1 MINETLEH
9 LKVKP
14 IPKKPQQVQ
23 VMIQIP
29 REGVAPKIID
39 KTGENLINR
48 EQFFSELQENLGVVQ
63 KDFKKMKKT
72 ASLVDSI
79 LNDTLKGNSLHKLNK
94 SEFDPHGLK
103 LSSSLKEKS
112 DVEKPKKVENIEN
125 TLSEIKKTKEKI
137 IIKQTT
143 DESMSKAKVELPSKE
158 RLTPKPSIKESE
170 AEPATKTKT
179 KKIKGET
186 IDETLVIPKDLK
198 IGRTLY
204 LNRIPKLQ
212 PNVLIKAPD
221 YYLYNREIFI
231 SFINSLFEPYKQEL
245 LKEEK
250 DLESGKTS
258 ISCNSGETNDF
269 SLLTHQ
275 KIVRDYINIYTPYRG
290 LLLYHGLGSGKTC
303 SSIAIAEGIKNDK
316 KVMVLTPASLRD
328 NYVEELK
335 KCGDYLY
342 KKNQYWEF
350 INTTTHPQY
359 IEYLSTILKLPQ
371 EYIKSNG
378 GAWFINVKKEPKY
391 DSLDFEDQKKIN
403 TQLDKMINYKY
414 QFISYNGLRS
424 SHLNGM
430 TNGGTINPFSNKVI
444 IIDEAHNFISRI
456 VNKLNRKTCLSM
468 KLYNYLMDAE
478 NCKIILLSG
487 TPIINYPNEI
497 AILFNILR
505 GTIRSYNCKLILD
518 KKTMS
523 KEKLEEIFS
532 NAGILSYV
540 DSIEYNSVSY
550 EVTITQNPF
559 GYVKSESNKNK
570 MVYTSDVL
578 SSENFIKKIKS
589 ALEEQSLKIAGN
601 KININGYKALPDKF
615 DDFKSLFI
623 NPNNTINNPNMFKM
637 RIIGLTSYFRS
648 AQEQLMP
655 SYDHKNPKD
664 FRIIEVPMSD
674 FQFGVYE
681 EARVQERKLEEANKK
696 KKSKKTKTG
705 AEGDELYGENVSTY
719 RIFSRAFCN
728 FVFPRPTIKRPMP
741 NNDENIESTLENID
755 QQNET
760 DNIAKNLSEEILDD
774 LSAAEKIDNIDGK
787 YDGDDIKDLEKDTE
801 NSKISDSSYS
811 KRISEALLQL
821 EKQSARYL
829 SKEALQTYS
838 PKFLHILEN
847 IVDDDHKG
855 IHLLYSQFKTLEGIG
870 IFKLVLKQNNFV
882 EFKLKKNEKGEYIL
896 NVAPENIGKPMYAS
910 YTGSETPEEREIIKN
925 VLNSN
930 WKLVPSS
937 IIKTIEEIAPNNFNG
952 EIIKVLMITSSGAEG
967 ISLKNVRYVHITE
980 PYWHPVRIHQV
991 IGRARRICSHSDL
1004 PKELQTVNVFLYL
1017 MVFSKS
1023 QLESDLSIEL
1033 RLKDISKRDKKKIVT
1048 SDEYLY
1054 EISSIKE
1061 EINASLLN
1069 SVKESA
1075 IDCSIH
1081 TRSSSNEKDVKCF
1094 VIGNPS
1100 ENKYLYT
1107 PNIDAQDK
1115 DEGMK
1120 LNKKKEVLKLN
1131 ELTINGTKYAF
1142 DKKTKELYDYDS
1154 YLKQEILLLGKLI
1167 KQPDGTHKFQK
1178 I

>member
-1 MINETLEH
+1 MNTETLEQ
-9 LKVKP
+9 LKIKP
-14 IPKKPQQVQ
+14 IPKKPQLFQV
-23 VMIQIP
+23 ILQIP
-29 REGVAPKIID
+29 SEGVGPNIID
-39 KTGENLINR
+39 KTSEQLINR
-48 EQFFSELQENLGVVQ
+48 EQFFNELQENLGVVQ
-63 KDFKKMKKT
+63 KDYEKMKKAT
-72 ASLVDSI
+72 FAKTSIKDAILQEPKVDI
-79 LNDTLKGNSLHKLNK
+79 QTLKPDTK
-94 SEFDPHGLK
+94 SIKQP
-103 LSSSLKEKS
+103 
-112 DVEKPKKVENIEN
+112 KPLGPEN
-125 TLSEIKKTKEKI
+125 TLTQIVKTQEKI
-137 IIKQTT
+137 TIKDPT
-143 DESMSKAKVELPSKE
+143 DETMKKGNVELPSQE
-158 RLTPKPSIKESE
+158 RLTPKPETGQINPDLNKSKS
-170 AEPATKTKT
+170 
-179 KKIKGET
+179 KKLKGET
-186 IDETLVIPKDLK
+186 IDETLVIPKDLRF
-198 IGRTLY
+198 GRTLY
-204 LNRIPKLQ
+204 LNRIPRLE
-212 PNVLIKAPD
+212 PNVLIKAPN

-231 SFINSLFEPYKQEL
+231 SFINSLFEPYKQQL

-250 DLESGKTS
+250 EMESGKTS
-258 ISCNSGETNDF
+258 ISCSASESNNF
-269 SLLTHQ
+269 SLLIHQ

-316 KVMVLTPASLRD
+316 KILIMTPASLRD
-328 NYVEELK
+328 NYIEELK

-342 KKNQYWEF
+342 KKNQFWEF
-350 INTTTHPQY
+350 INTKTHPHY
-359 IEYLSTILKLPQ
+359 VEYLSTLLKLPQ
-371 EYIKSNG
+371 EYINANG
-378 GAWFINVKKEPKY
+378 GAWFVNVKKEPNY

-403 TQLDKMINYKY
+403 AQLDKMINYKY

-430 TNGGTINPFSNKVI
+430 TNGGTLNPFSNKVI

-456 VNKLNRKTCLSM
+456 VNKLNRKTSLSM

-478 NCKIILLSG
+478 NCKIILLTG

-505 GTIRSYNCKLILD
+505 GSLRSYNFKLLLD
-518 KKTMS
+518 KGTMT
-523 KEKLEEIFS
+523 KEKLEELFYKA
-532 NAGILSYV
+532 NILNFV

-550 EVTITQNPF
+550 EVSITQNPF
-559 GYVKSESNKNK
+559 GYVKSAADKNK
-570 MVYTSDVL
+570 LVYTSDVL
-578 SSENFIKKIKS
+578 TSEEFIEKIMS
-589 ALEEQSLKIAGN
+589 AFESQSLKIAN
-601 KININGYKALPDKF
+601 KKININSYKALPDNF

-623 NPNNTINNPNMFKM
+623 NPNNTINNPSMFKM

-655 SYDHKNPKD
+655 SYDHSNPSD
-664 FRIIEVPMSD
+664 FKIIKVPMSD

-681 EARVQERKLEEANKK
+681 EARVQERKLEEENKK

-705 AEGDELYGENVSTY
+705 AQGDELYSDSASTY

-728 FVFPRPTIKRPMP
+728 FVFPKPNIKRPMP
-741 NNDENIESTLENID
+741 NDEATIESTLENINKESD
-755 QQNET
+755 GET
-760 DNIAKNLSEEILDD
+760 LSKNISEELLDD
-774 LSAAEKIDNIDGK
+774 LTIAEKLENVDGK
-787 YDGDDIKDLEKDTE
+787 YDADDIKELEKDLASPKV
-801 NSKISDSSYS
+801 NDASYS
-811 KRISEALLQL
+811 KRISEALKEL
-821 EKQSARYL
+821 EKYSHKYL
-829 SKEALQTYS
+829 SKEGLQLYS

-847 IVDDDHKG
+847 IIDDDHRG

-882 EFKLKKNEKGEYIL
+882 EFKLKKNDKGEYVL
-896 NVAPENIGKPMYAS
+896 NIGEENMGKPMYAA

-937 IIKTIEEIAPNNFNG
+937 IVKSIETLAPNNFYG
-952 EIIKVLMITSSGAEG
+952 QIIKVLMITSSGAEG

-1017 MVFSKS
+1017 MVFSES
-1023 QLESDLSIEL
+1023 QLSSDLSIEL
-1033 RLKDISKRDKKKIVT
+1033 RLKDISKKDKKKVIT

-1061 EINASLLN
+1061 EINASLLQG
-1069 SVKESA
+1069 VKESA

-1081 TRSSSNEKDVKCF
+1081 TRSTSKEKDVKCF

-1100 ENKYLYT
+1100 ENKYIYT
-1107 PNIDAQDK
+1107 PNIETQDK

-1131 ELTINGTKYAF
+1131 ELVINGNKYAYN
-1142 DKKTKELYDYDS
+1142 KVTKELFDYDS
-1154 YLKQEILLLGKLI
+1154 YLKDELLVLGKLV
-1167 KQPDGTHKFQK
+1167 KQDDGTHRFQK
-1178 I
+1178 V

>member
-1 MINETLEH
+1 MINETLEQ
-9 LKVKP
+9 LKIKP
-14 IPKKPQQVQ
+14 IPKKPQQFQ
-23 VMIQIP
+23 VKIQIP
-29 REGVAPKIID
+29 REGVAPNIID
-39 KTGENLINR
+39 KTSEHLINR
-48 EQFFSELQENLGVVQ
+48 EQFFNEVQENLGVVQ
-63 KDFKKMKKT
+63 KDYEKMKK
-72 ASLVDSI
+72 A
-79 LNDTLKGNSLHKLNK
+79 TLTK
-94 SEFDPHGLK
+94 P
-103 LSSSLKEKS
+103 SSSTKDTILQQPAPGIKTLG
-112 DVEKPKKVENIEN
+112 PEN
-125 TLSEIKKTKEKI
+125 TLTQIMKTQEQITIKEPSEETMKK
-137 IIKQTT
+137 
-143 DESMSKAKVELPSKE
+143 ANVELPSKE
-158 RLTPKPSIKESE
+158 RLTPKPKPGPSNPDLADPIKS
-170 AEPATKTKT
+170 KF
-179 KKIKGET
+179 KKIKDET
-186 IDETLVIPKDLK
+186 IDETLEIPKDLR

-204 LNRIPKLQ
+204 LNRIPKLE
-212 PNVLIKAPD
+212 PNVLIKAPN

-250 DLESGKTS
+250 EMELGKTS
-258 ISCNSGETNDF
+258 ISCSASESNNF
-269 SLLTHQ
+269 SLLIHQ

-316 KVMVLTPASLRD
+316 KILIMTPASLRD

-342 KKNQYWEF
+342 KKNQFWEF
-350 INTTTHPQY
+350 INTKTHPHY
-359 IEYLSTILKLPQ
+359 VEYLSALLKLPQ
-371 EYIKSNG
+371 EYINTNG
-378 GAWFINVKKEPKY
+378 GAWFINVKKEPNY

-403 TQLDKMINYKY
+403 SQLDKMINYKY

-456 VNKLNRKTCLSM
+456 VNKLTRKTSLSM

-478 NCKIILLSG
+478 NCKIILLTG

-505 GTIRSYNCKLILD
+505 GSLRSYNFKLILD
-518 KKTMS
+518 KATMS
-523 KEKLEEIFS
+523 KEKLEDIFYKA
-532 NAGILSYV
+532 NILNFI

-550 EVTITQNPF
+550 EVSISQNPF
-559 GYVKSESNKNK
+559 GYVKSAANKNK
-570 MVYTSDVL
+570 LVYTSTIMT
-578 SSENFIKKIKS
+578 SEEFLEKIMS
-589 ALEEQSLKIAGN
+589 AFESQSLKIAN
-601 KININGYKALPDKF
+601 KKININSYKALPDNF

-623 NPNNTINNPNMFKM
+623 NPNNTINNPSMFKM

-655 SYDHKNPKD
+655 SYDHRDPND
-664 FRIIEVPMSD
+664 FKIIKVPMSD

-681 EARVQERKLEEANKK
+681 EARIQERKLEEANKK

-705 AEGDELYGENVSTY
+705 AQGDELYNDNASTY

-728 FVFPRPTIKRPMP
+728 FVFPKPDIKRPMP
-741 NNDENIESTLENID
+741 NAEATIEATLENIATED
-755 QQNET
+755 DS
-760 DNIAKNLSEEILDD
+760 DNISKNISEELLDD
-774 LSAAEKIDNIDGK
+774 LTIAEKLENVDGK
-787 YDGDDIKDLEKDTE
+787 YDADDIKELEKDITTP
-801 NSKISDSSYS
+801 NVNDGSYS
-811 KRISEALLQL
+811 KRISEALKEL
-821 EKQSARYL
+821 EKYSQKYL
-829 SKEALQTYS
+829 SKAGLQLYS

-847 IVDDDHKG
+847 IIDDDHRG

-882 EFKLKKNEKGEYIL
+882 EFKLKKNDKGEYML
-896 NVAPENIGKPMYAS
+896 NVGEENMGKPMYAA

-937 IIKTIEEIAPNNFNG
+937 IVKSIQTLAPDNFYG
-952 EIIKVLMITSSGAEG
+952 QIIKVLMITSSGAEG

-1017 MVFSKS
+1017 MVFSEA
-1023 QLESDLSIEL
+1023 QLSSDLSIEL
-1033 RLKDISKRDKKKIVT
+1033 RLKDISKKDKKKVIT

-1061 EINASLLN
+1061 EINASLLQG
-1069 SVKESA
+1069 VKESA
-1075 IDCSIH
+1075 IDCSLH
-1081 TRSSSNEKDVKCF
+1081 TRSSSKEKDVKCF

-1100 ENKYLYT
+1100 ENKYIYT
-1107 PNIDAQDK
+1107 PNIEAQDK

-1131 ELTINGTKYAF
+1131 ELVINGNKYAYN
-1142 DKKTKELYDYDS
+1142 KVTKELFDYDS
-1154 YLKQEILLLGKLI
+1154 YLKDELLLLGKLV
-1167 KQPDGTHKFQK
+1167 KLDDGTHRFQK
-1178 I
+1178 L

>member
-1 MINETLEH
+1 MINETLEQ
-9 LKVKP
+9 LKIKP
-14 IPKKPQQVQ
+14 IPKKPQQFQ

-29 REGVAPKIID
+29 SEGVGPNIID
-39 KTGENLINR
+39 KTSEQLINR
-48 EQFFSELQENLGVVQ
+48 EQFFNELQENLGVVQ
-63 KDFKKMKKT
+63 KDYEKMKKT
-72 ASLVDSI
+72 TFAKPSI
-79 LNDTLKGNSLHKLNK
+79 KDTILQEPKSDLQTLKPSTSKPTIK
-94 SEFDPHGLK
+94 SI
-103 LSSSLKEKS
+103 
-112 DVEKPKKVENIEN
+112 KPDKTLGPEN
-125 TLSEIKKTKEKI
+125 TLTQIIKTQEKI
-137 IIKQTT
+137 IIKELS
-143 DESMSKAKVELPSKE
+143 DEAMKKANVELPSKE
-158 RLTPKPSIKESE
+158 RLTPKP
-170 AEPATKTKT
+170 EPSVPDPTKSKS
-179 KKIKGET
+179 KKLKGET
-186 IDETLVIPKDLK
+186 IDETLVIPKD
-198 IGRTLY
+198 IRFGRTLY
-204 LNRIPKLQ
+204 VNRVPKLE
-212 PNVLIKAPD
+212 PNVLIKAPN

-250 DLESGKTS
+250 EMEQGKTS
-258 ISCNSGETNDF
+258 VSCSASDTNNF
-269 SLLTHQ
+269 SLLIHQ

-316 KVMVLTPASLRD
+316 KILIMTPASLRD

-350 INTTTHPQY
+350 INTKTHPQY
-359 IEYLSTILKLPQ
+359 VEYLSTLLKLPQ
-371 EYIKSNG
+371 EYINSNG
-378 GAWFINVKKEPKY
+378 GAWFVNVKKEPNY

-403 TQLDKMINYKY
+403 AQLDKMINYKY

-424 SHLNGM
+424 SHLSGM
-430 TNGGTINPFSNKVI
+430 TNGGTLNPFSNKVI

-456 VNKLNRKTCLSM
+456 VNKLTRKTSLSM

-478 NCKIILLSG
+478 NCKIILLTG

-505 GTIRSYNCKLILD
+505 GTLRSYNCKLLLD
-518 KKTMS
+518 KVTMT
-523 KEKLEEIFS
+523 KEKIEELFYKA
-532 NAGILSYV
+532 NILNFV

-559 GYVKSESNKNK
+559 GYIKSATNKNK
-570 MVYTSDVL
+570 LVYTSDVIT
-578 SSENFIKKIKS
+578 SEEFIEKIMS
-589 ALEEQSLKIAGN
+589 AFEGQSIKVAN
-601 KININGYKALPDKF
+601 KKININSYKALPDNF
-615 DDFKSLFI
+615 DDFKTLFI
-623 NPNNTINNPNMFKM
+623 NPNNTINNPSMFKM

-655 SYDHKNPKD
+655 TYDHANPND
-664 FRIIEVPMSD
+664 FKIIKVPMSD
-674 FQFGVYE
+674 FQFGIYE
-681 EARVQERKLEEANKK
+681 EARIQERKLEETNKK

-705 AEGDELYGENVSTY
+705 AQGDELYSDSASTY

-728 FVFPRPTIKRPMP
+728 FVFPKPEIKRPMP
-741 NNDENIESTLENID
+741 SDEATIESILENISD
-755 QQNET
+755 EG
-760 DNIAKNLSEEILDD
+760 DSENISKNISEELLDD
-774 LSAAEKIDNIDGK
+774 LTVAEKLENVDGK
-787 YDGDDIKDLEKDTE
+787 YDADDIKELEKDLA
-801 NSKISDSSYS
+801 NPKVNDSSYT
-811 KRISEALLQL
+811 KRISDALKEL
-821 EKQSARYL
+821 EKYSHKYL
-829 SKEALQTYS
+829 SKEGLQRCS

-847 IVDDDHKG
+847 IIDDDHKG

-882 EFKLKKNEKGEYIL
+882 EFKLKKNEKGEYML
-896 NVAPENIGKPMYAS
+896 NVGEENMGKPMYAA

-937 IIKTIEEIAPNNFNG
+937 IVKSIQTLAPDNFYG
-952 EIIKVLMITSSGAEG
+952 QIIKVLMITSSGAEG

-1017 MVFSKS
+1017 MVFSES
-1023 QLESDLSIEL
+1023 QLSSDLSIEL
-1033 RLKDISKRDKKKIVT
+1033 RLKDISKKDKKKIIT

-1061 EINASLLN
+1061 EINASLLQG
-1069 SVKESA
+1069 VKESA

-1081 TRSSSNEKDVKCF
+1081 TRSSSKEKDVKCF

-1100 ENKYLYT
+1100 ENKYIYT
-1107 PNIDAQDK
+1107 PNIEAQDK
-1115 DEGMK
+1115 DEGIK
-1120 LNKKKEVLKLN
+1120 LNKKTEVLKLN
-1131 ELTINGTKYAF
+1131 ELVINGNKYAYN
-1142 DKKTKELYDYDS
+1142 KVTKELFDYDS
-1154 YLKQEILLLGKLI
+1154 YLKEELLLLGKLV
-1167 KQPDGTHKFQK
+1167 KLDDGTHRFQK

>member
-1 MINETLEH
+1 MINETLEQ
-9 LKVKP
+9 LKIKP
-14 IPKKPQQVQ
+14 IPKKPQQFQ

-29 REGVAPKIID
+29 SEGVGPNIID
-39 KTGENLINR
+39 KTSEQLINR
-48 EQFFSELQENLGVVQ
+48 EQFFNELQENLGVVQ
-63 KDFKKMKKT
+63 KDYEKMKKT
-72 ASLVDSI
+72 TFAKPSI
-79 LNDTLKGNSLHKLNK
+79 KDTILQEPKSDLQTLKPSTSKPTIK
-94 SEFDPHGLK
+94 SI
-103 LSSSLKEKS
+103 
-112 DVEKPKKVENIEN
+112 KPDKTLGPEN
-125 TLSEIKKTKEKI
+125 TLTQIIKTQEKI
-137 IIKQTT
+137 IIKELS
-143 DESMSKAKVELPSKE
+143 DEAMKKANVELPSKE
-158 RLTPKPSIKESE
+158 RLTPKP
-170 AEPATKTKT
+170 EPSVPDPTKSKS
-179 KKIKGET
+179 KKLKGET
-186 IDETLVIPKDLK
+186 IDETLVIPKD
-198 IGRTLY
+198 IRFGRTLY
-204 LNRIPKLQ
+204 VNRVPKLE
-212 PNVLIKAPD
+212 PNVLIKAPN

-250 DLESGKTS
+250 EMEQGKTS
-258 ISCNSGETNDF
+258 ISCSASDTNNF
-269 SLLTHQ
+269 SLLIHQ

-316 KVMVLTPASLRD
+316 KILIMTPASLRD

-350 INTTTHPQY
+350 INTKTHPQY
-359 IEYLSTILKLPQ
+359 VEYLSTLLKLPQ
-371 EYIKSNG
+371 EYINSNG
-378 GAWFINVKKEPKY
+378 GAWFVNVKKEPNY

-403 TQLDKMINYKY
+403 AQLDKMINYKY

-424 SHLNGM
+424 SHLSGM

-456 VNKLNRKTCLSM
+456 VNKLTRKTSLSM

-478 NCKIILLSG
+478 NCKIILLTG

-505 GTIRSYNCKLILD
+505 GTLRSYNCKLLLD
-518 KKTMS
+518 KVTMT
-523 KEKLEEIFS
+523 KEKIEELFYKA
-532 NAGILSYV
+532 NILNFV

-559 GYVKSESNKNK
+559 GYIKSATNKNK
-570 MVYTSDVL
+570 LVYTSDVIT
-578 SSENFIKKIKS
+578 SEEFIEKIMS
-589 ALEEQSLKIAGN
+589 AFEGQSIKVAN
-601 KININGYKALPDKF
+601 KKININSYKALPDNF
-615 DDFKSLFI
+615 DDFKALFI
-623 NPNNTINNPNMFKM
+623 NPNNTINNPSMFKM

-655 SYDHKNPKD
+655 TYDHANPND
-664 FRIIEVPMSD
+664 FKIIKVPMSD
-674 FQFGVYE
+674 FQFGIYE
-681 EARVQERKLEEANKK
+681 EARIQERKLEETNKK

-705 AEGDELYGENVSTY
+705 AQGDELYSDSASTY

-728 FVFPRPTIKRPMP
+728 FVFPKPEIKRPMP
-741 NNDENIESTLENID
+741 SDEATIESILENISD
-755 QQNET
+755 EG
-760 DNIAKNLSEEILDD
+760 DSENISKNISEELLDD
-774 LSAAEKIDNIDGK
+774 LTVAEKLENVDGK
-787 YDGDDIKDLEKDTE
+787 YDADDIKELEKDLA
-801 NSKISDSSYS
+801 NPKVNDSSYT
-811 KRISEALLQL
+811 KRISDALKEL
-821 EKQSARYL
+821 EKYSHKYL
-829 SKEALQTYS
+829 SKEGLQRCS

-847 IVDDDHKG
+847 IIDDDHKG

-882 EFKLKKNEKGEYIL
+882 EFKLKKNDKGEYML
-896 NVAPENIGKPMYAS
+896 NVGEENMGKPMYAA

-937 IIKTIEEIAPNNFNG
+937 IVKSIQTLAPDNFYG
-952 EIIKVLMITSSGAEG
+952 QIIKVLMITSSGAEG

-1017 MVFSKS
+1017 MVFSEA
-1023 QLESDLSIEL
+1023 QLSSDLSIEL
-1033 RLKDISKRDKKKIVT
+1033 RLKDISKKDKKKVIT

-1061 EINASLLN
+1061 EINASLLQG
-1069 SVKESA
+1069 VKESA

-1081 TRSSSNEKDVKCF
+1081 TRSSSKEKDVKCF

-1100 ENKYLYT
+1100 ENKYIYT
-1107 PNIDAQDK
+1107 PNIEAQDK
-1115 DEGMK
+1115 DEGIK
-1120 LNKKKEVLKLN
+1120 LNKKTEVLKLN
-1131 ELTINGTKYAF
+1131 ELVINGNKYAYN
-1142 DKKTKELYDYDS
+1142 KVTKELFDYDS
-1154 YLKQEILLLGKLI
+1154 YLKEELLLLGKLV
-1167 KQPDGTHKFQK
+1167 KLDDGTHRFQK

>member
-1 MINETLEH
+1 MINETLDQ
-9 LKVKP
+9 LKIKP
-14 IPKKPQQVQ
+14 IPKKPKQFQVLL
-23 VMIQIP
+23 QIP
-29 REGVAPKIID
+29 TEGVAPNVID
-39 KTGENLINR
+39 KTSEQLINR
-48 EQFFSELQENLGVVQ
+48 QQFFDEVQENLGVVQ
-63 KDFKKMKKT
+63 KDYEKMKKAT
-72 ASLVDSI
+72 FVKPSSTDTI
-79 LNDTLKGNSLHKLNK
+79 LQEPK
-94 SEFDPHGLK
+94 S
-103 LSSSLKEKS
+103 
-112 DVEKPKKVENIEN
+112 VKPEN
-125 TLSEIKKTKEKI
+125 TLTQIVKTQEQIVIKEPSAETMK
-137 IIKQTT
+137 
-143 DESMSKAKVELPSKE
+143 KANVELPSKE
-158 RLTPKPSIKESE
+158 RLTPKPKPGPTNPDL
-170 AEPATKTKT
+170 ADPTKSKS

-186 IDETLVIPKDLK
+186 IDETLEIPKDLR

-204 LNRIPKLQ
+204 LNRIPKLE
-212 PNVLIKAPD
+212 PNVLIKAPN

-250 DLESGKTS
+250 EMELGKTS
-258 ISCNSGETNDF
+258 ISCSASESNNF
-269 SLLTHQ
+269 SLLIHQ

-316 KVMVLTPASLRD
+316 KILIMTPASLRD

-350 INTTTHPQY
+350 INTKTHPQY
-359 IEYLSTILKLPQ
+359 VEYLSALLKLPQ
-371 EYIKSNG
+371 EYINSNG
-378 GAWFINVKKEPKY
+378 GAWFINVKKEPNY

-403 TQLDKMINYKY
+403 AQLDKMINYKY

-456 VNKLNRKTCLSM
+456 VNKLTRKTSLSM

-478 NCKIILLSG
+478 NCKIILLTG

-505 GTIRSYNCKLILD
+505 GSLRSYNFKLIVD
-518 KKTMS
+518 KATMT
-523 KEKLEEIFS
+523 KEKLEELFYKA
-532 NAGILSYV
+532 NILNFI

-559 GYVKSESNKNK
+559 GYIKAATNKNK
-570 MVYTSDVL
+570 LVYTSDVIT
-578 SSENFIKKIKS
+578 SEEFIEKILYAFES
-589 ALEEQSLKIAGN
+589 QSLKIAN
-601 KININGYKALPDKF
+601 KKININSYKALPDNF
-615 DDFKSLFI
+615 DEFKTLFI
-623 NPNNTINNPNMFKM
+623 NPNNTINNPSMFKM

-655 SYDHKNPKD
+655 SYDHRDPND
-664 FRIIEVPMSD
+664 FKIIKVPMSD

-681 EARVQERKLEEANKK
+681 EARIQERKLEEANKK

-705 AEGDELYGENVSTY
+705 AQGDELYNDNASTY

-728 FVFPRPTIKRPMP
+728 FVFPKPDIKRPMP
-741 NNDENIESTLENID
+741 NAEATIEATLENIGTED
-755 QQNET
+755 DGDT
-760 DNIAKNLSEEILDD
+760 ISKNISEEVLDD
-774 LSAAEKIDNIDGK
+774 LTIAEKLENVDGK
-787 YDGDDIKDLEKDTE
+787 YDADDIKELEKDLTSPKT
-801 NSKISDSSYS
+801 NDGSYS
-811 KRISEALLQL
+811 KRISEALKEL
-821 EKQSARYL
+821 EKYSQKYL
-829 SKEALQTYS
+829 SKAGLQLYS

-847 IVDDDHKG
+847 IIDDDHRG

-882 EFKLKKNEKGEYIL
+882 EFKLKKNDKGEYML
-896 NVAPENIGKPMYAS
+896 NVGEENMGKPMYAA

-937 IIKTIEEIAPNNFNG
+937 IVKSIQTLAPDNFYG
-952 EIIKVLMITSSGAEG
+952 QIIKVLMITSSGAEG

-1017 MVFSKS
+1017 MVFTEA
-1023 QLESDLSIEL
+1023 QLMSDLSIEL
-1033 RLKDISKRDKKKIVT
+1033 RLKDISKKDKKKVIT

-1061 EINASLLN
+1061 EINASLLQC
-1069 SVKESA
+1069 VKESA
-1075 IDCSIH
+1075 IDCSLH
-1081 TRSSSNEKDVKCF
+1081 TRSSSKEKDVKCF

-1100 ENKYLYT
+1100 ENKYIYT

-1120 LNKKKEVLKLN
+1120 LNKKTEVLKLN
-1131 ELTINGTKYAF
+1131 ELVINGNKYAYN
-1142 DKKTKELYDYDS
+1142 KVTKELFDYDS
-1154 YLKQEILLLGKLI
+1154 YLKDELLLLGKLV
-1167 KQPDGTHKFQK
+1167 KQDDGTHRFQK

>member
-1 MINETLEH
+1 MINETLDQ
-9 LKVKP
+9 LKIKP
-14 IPKKPQQVQ
+14 IPKKPKQFQVL
-23 VMIQIP
+23 VQIP
-29 REGVAPKIID
+29 TEGVAPNIID
-39 KTGENLINR
+39 KTSEQLINR
-48 EQFFSELQENLGVVQ
+48 KQFFDEVQENLGVVQ
-63 KDFKKMKKT
+63 KDYEKMKKAT
-72 ASLVDSI
+72 FVKPSSTDTI
-79 LNDTLKGNSLHKLNK
+79 LQEPK
-94 SEFDPHGLK
+94 S
-103 LSSSLKEKS
+103 
-112 DVEKPKKVENIEN
+112 VKPEN
-125 TLSEIKKTKEKI
+125 TLTQIVKTQEQIVIKEPSAETMK
-137 IIKQTT
+137 
-143 DESMSKAKVELPSKE
+143 KANVELPSKE
-158 RLTPKPSIKESE
+158 RLTPKPKPGPTNPDL
-170 AEPATKTKT
+170 ADPTKSKS

-186 IDETLVIPKDLK
+186 IDETLEIPKDLR

-204 LNRIPKLQ
+204 LNRIPKLE
-212 PNVLIKAPD
+212 PNVLIKAPN

-250 DLESGKTS
+250 EMELGKTS
-258 ISCNSGETNDF
+258 ISCSANESNNF
-269 SLLTHQ
+269 SLLIHQ

-316 KVMVLTPASLRD
+316 KILIMTPASLRD

-350 INTTTHPQY
+350 INTKTHPQY
-359 IEYLSTILKLPQ
+359 VEYLSALLKLPQ
-371 EYIKSNG
+371 EYINTNG
-378 GAWFINVKKEPKY
+378 GAWFINVKKEPNY

-403 TQLDKMINYKY
+403 AQLDKMINYKY

-456 VNKLNRKTCLSM
+456 VNKLTRKTSLSM

-478 NCKIILLSG
+478 NCKIILLTG

-505 GTIRSYNCKLILD
+505 GSLRSYNFKLIVD
-518 KKTMS
+518 KATMT
-523 KEKLEEIFS
+523 KEKLEELFYKA
-532 NAGILSYV
+532 NILNFI

-550 EVTITQNPF
+550 EVTISQNPF
-559 GYVKSESNKNK
+559 GYVKSAANKNK
-570 MVYTSDVL
+570 LVYTSDVIT
-578 SSENFIKKIKS
+578 SEEFIEKILYAFES
-589 ALEEQSLKIAGN
+589 QSLKIAN
-601 KININGYKALPDKF
+601 KKININSYKALPDNF
-615 DDFKSLFI
+615 DEFKTLFI
-623 NPNNTINNPNMFKM
+623 NPNNTINNPSMFKM

-655 SYDHKNPKD
+655 SYDHRDPND
-664 FRIIEVPMSD
+664 FKIIKVPMSD

-681 EARVQERKLEEANKK
+681 EARIQERKLEEANKK

-705 AEGDELYGENVSTY
+705 AQGDELYNDNASTY

-728 FVFPRPTIKRPMP
+728 FVFPKPDIKRPMP
-741 NNDENIESTLENID
+741 NAEATIEATLENIGTED
-755 QQNET
+755 DGDT
-760 DNIAKNLSEEILDD
+760 ISKNISEEVLDD
-774 LSAAEKIDNIDGK
+774 LTIAEKLENVDGK
-787 YDGDDIKDLEKDTE
+787 YDADDIKELEKDLTSPKA
-801 NSKISDSSYS
+801 NDGSYS
-811 KRISEALLQL
+811 KRISEALKEL
-821 EKQSARYL
+821 EKYSQKYL
-829 SKEALQTYS
+829 SKAGLQLYS

-847 IVDDDHKG
+847 IIDDDHRG

-882 EFKLKKNEKGEYIL
+882 EFKLKKNDKGEYML
-896 NVAPENIGKPMYAS
+896 NVGEENMGKPMYAA

-937 IIKTIEEIAPNNFNG
+937 IVKSIQTLAPDNFYG
-952 EIIKVLMITSSGAEG
+952 QIIKVLMITSSGAEG

-1017 MVFSKS
+1017 MVFTEA
-1023 QLESDLSIEL
+1023 QLMSDLSIEL
-1033 RLKDISKRDKKKIVT
+1033 RLKDISKKDKKKVIT

-1061 EINASLLN
+1061 EINASLLQC
-1069 SVKESA
+1069 VKESA
-1075 IDCSIH
+1075 IDCSLH
-1081 TRSSSNEKDVKCF
+1081 TRSSSKEKDVKCF

-1100 ENKYLYT
+1100 ENKYIYT

-1120 LNKKKEVLKLN
+1120 LNKKTEVLKLN
-1131 ELTINGTKYAF
+1131 ELVINGNKYAYN
-1142 DKKTKELYDYDS
+1142 KVTKELFDYDS
-1154 YLKQEILLLGKLI
+1154 YLKDELLLLGKLV
-1167 KQPDGTHKFQK
+1167 KQDDGTHRFQK

>member
-1 MINETLEH
+1 MINETLEQ
-9 LKVKP
+9 LKIKP
-14 IPKKPQQVQ
+14 IPKKPQQFQ

-29 REGVAPKIID
+29 SEGVAPNIID
-39 KTGENLINR
+39 KTSEQLINR
-48 EQFFSELQENLGVVQ
+48 EQFFNELQENLGVVQ
-63 KDFKKMKKT
+63 KDYEKIKKT
-72 ASLVDSI
+72 TFAKPSPSI
-79 LNDTLKGNSLHKLNK
+79 KDTILQEPKLGTK
-94 SEFDPHGLK
+94 SI
-103 LSSSLKEKS
+103 KS
-112 DVEKPKKVENIEN
+112 KKTLGPEN
-125 TLSEIKKTKEKI
+125 TLTQIMKTKEKI
-137 IIKQTT
+137 IIKEPN
-143 DESMSKAKVELPSKE
+143 DETMKKANVELPSKE
-158 RLTPKPSIKESE
+158 RLTPKPEPIISQADAPPSE
-170 AEPATKTKT
+170 PTKSKS
-179 KKIKGET
+179 KKLKGET
-186 IDETLVIPKDLK
+186 IDETLVIPKDLR

-204 LNRIPKLQ
+204 INRIPKLE
-212 PNVLIKAPD
+212 PNVLIKAPN

-231 SFINSLFEPYKQEL
+231 SFINSLFEPYKQQL

-250 DLESGKTS
+250 EMELGKTS
-258 ISCNSGETNDF
+258 ISCSASESNNF

-316 KVMVLTPASLRD
+316 KILIMTPASLRD

-350 INTTTHPQY
+350 INTKTHPEY
-359 IEYLSTILKLPQ
+359 VEYLSTLLKLPQ
-371 EYIKSNG
+371 EYISSNG
-378 GAWFINVKKEPKY
+378 GVWFINVKKEPNY

-403 TQLDKMINYKY
+403 AQLDKMINYKY

-456 VNKLNRKTCLSM
+456 VNKLTRKTSLSM

-478 NCKIILLSG
+478 NCKIILLTG

-505 GTIRSYNCKLILD
+505 GTLRSYNFKLLLD
-518 KKTMS
+518 KTTMT
-523 KEKLEEIFS
+523 KEKLEELFYKA
-532 NAGILSYV
+532 NILNFI

-559 GYVKSESNKNK
+559 GYIKSAADKNK
-570 MVYTSDVL
+570 LVYTSDVIT
-578 SSENFIKKIKS
+578 SEEFIEKIMS
-589 ALEEQSLKIAGN
+589 AFEGQSLKIAN
-601 KININGYKALPDKF
+601 KKININSYKALPDNF
-615 DDFKSLFI
+615 DDFKALFI
-623 NPNNTINNPNMFKM
+623 NPNNTINNPYMFKM

-655 SYDHKNPKD
+655 KYDHSDPND
-664 FRIIEVPMSD
+664 FKIIKVPMSD

-681 EARVQERKLEEANKK
+681 EARIQERKLEEANKK
-696 KKSKKTKTG
+696 KKSKKTKGG
-705 AEGDELYGENVSTY
+705 AQGDELYSDSTSTY

-728 FVFPRPTIKRPMP
+728 FVFPKPDIKRPMP
-741 NNDENIESTLENID
+741 NEEATIEATLENISD
-755 QQNET
+755 EGID
-760 DNIAKNLSEEILDD
+760 DNISKNISEELLDD
-774 LSAAEKIDNIDGK
+774 LSVAEKLENVDGK
-787 YDGDDIKDLEKDTE
+787 YDADDIKELEKDLA
-801 NSKISDSSYS
+801 NPKVNDSSYS
-811 KRISEALLQL
+811 KRISEALKEL
-821 EKQSARYL
+821 EKYSHKYL
-829 SKEALQTYS
+829 SKEGLQLYS

-847 IVDDDHKG
+847 IIDDDHKG

-882 EFKLKKNEKGEYIL
+882 EFKLKKNEKGEYML
-896 NVAPENIGKPMYAS
+896 NVGEENMGKPMYAA

-937 IIKTIEEIAPNNFNG
+937 IVKSIQTLAPDNFYG
-952 EIIKVLMITSSGAEG
+952 QIIKVLMITSSGAEG

-1017 MVFSKS
+1017 MVFSEA
-1023 QLESDLSIEL
+1023 QLSSDLSIEL
-1033 RLKDISKRDKKKIVT
+1033 RVKDISKKDKKKVIT

-1061 EINASLLN
+1061 EINASLLQG
-1069 SVKESA
+1069 VKESA

-1081 TRSSSNEKDVKCF
+1081 TRSSSKEKDVKCF

-1100 ENKYLYT
+1100 ENKYIYT
-1107 PNIDAQDK
+1107 PNIANQDK

-1120 LNKKKEVLKLN
+1120 LNKKTELLKLN
-1131 ELTINGTKYAF
+1131 ELVINGNKYAYN
-1142 DKKTKELYDYDS
+1142 KVTKELFDYDS
-1154 YLKQEILLLGKLI
+1154 YLKEELLLLGKLV
-1167 KQPDGTHKFQK
+1167 KLDDGTHRFQK

>member
-1 MINETLEH
+1 MINETLEQ
-9 LKVKP
+9 LKIKP
-14 IPKKPQQVQ
+14 IPKKPQQFQ
-23 VMIQIP
+23 VILQIP
-29 REGVAPKIID
+29 SEGIGPTIID
-39 KTGENLINR
+39 KTSEQLINR
-48 EQFFSELQENLGVVQ
+48 EQFFNELQENLGVVQ
-63 KDFKKMKKT
+63 KDYDKMKKT
-72 ASLVDSI
+72 TFAKPSPSI
-79 LNDTLKGNSLHKLNK
+79 KDAILQEPKLGTTKSTKSKKTLG
-94 SEFDPHGLK
+94 P
-103 LSSSLKEKS
+103 
-112 DVEKPKKVENIEN
+112 EN
-125 TLSEIKKTKEKI
+125 TLTQIMKTQEKI
-137 IIKQTT
+137 IIKEPS
-143 DESMSKAKVELPSKE
+143 DEAMKKANVELPSKE
-158 RLTPKPSIKESE
+158 RLTPKPETQPSDT
-170 AEPATKTKT
+170 TKSKS

-186 IDETLVIPKDLK
+186 IDETLVIPKDLR

-204 LNRIPKLQ
+204 LNRIPKLE
-212 PNVLIKAPD
+212 PNVLIKAPN

-250 DLESGKTS
+250 EMELGKTS
-258 ISCNSGETNDF
+258 ISCSTSDSNNF
-269 SLLTHQ
+269 SLLIHQ

-316 KVMVLTPASLRD
+316 KILIMTPASLRD

-350 INTTTHPQY
+350 INTKTHPQY
-359 IEYLSTILKLPQ
+359 VEYLSTLLKLPQ
-371 EYIKSNG
+371 EYIISNG
-378 GAWFINVKKEPKY
+378 GAWFVNVKKEPNY

-403 TQLDKMINYKY
+403 AQLDKMINYKY

-456 VNKLNRKTCLSM
+456 VNKLTRKTSLSM

-478 NCKIILLSG
+478 NCKIILLTG

-505 GTIRSYNCKLILD
+505 GTLRSYNFKLLLD
-518 KKTMS
+518 KTTMTR
-523 KEKLEEIFS
+523 EKLEELFYKA
-532 NAGILSYV
+532 NILNFI

-550 EVTITQNPF
+550 EVTISQNPF
-559 GYVKSESNKNK
+559 GYIKSAADKNK
-570 MVYTSDVL
+570 LVYTSDIL
-578 SSENFIKKIKS
+578 TSDEFLEKIMS
-589 ALEEQSLKIAGN
+589 AFEGQSLKIAN
-601 KININGYKALPDKF
+601 KKINVNSYKALPDNF
-615 DDFKSLFI
+615 DDFKALFI
-623 NPNNTINNPNMFKM
+623 NPNNTINNPAMFKM

-655 SYDHKNPKD
+655 SYDHANPND
-664 FRIIEVPMSD
+664 FKIIRVPMSD

-681 EARVQERKLEEANKK
+681 EARIQERKLEEANKK
-696 KKSKKTKTG
+696 KKSKKTKGG
-705 AEGDELYGENVSTY
+705 AQGDDLYSDSTSTY

-728 FVFPRPTIKRPMP
+728 FVFPKPDIKRPMP
-741 NNDENIESTLENID
+741 NNEATIEATLENISD
-755 QQNET
+755 EGIGE
-760 DNIAKNLSEEILDD
+760 NISKNISEELLDD
-774 LSAAEKIDNIDGK
+774 LSVAEKLENVDGK
-787 YDGDDIKDLEKDTE
+787 YDADDIKELEKDLA
-801 NSKISDSSYS
+801 NPKVNDGSYS
-811 KRISEALLQL
+811 KRISEALKEL
-821 EKQSARYL
+821 EKYSHKYL
-829 SKEALQTYS
+829 SKEGLQRCS

-847 IVDDDHKG
+847 IIDDEHKG

-882 EFKLKKNEKGEYIL
+882 EFKLKKNDKGEYML
-896 NVAPENIGKPMYAS
+896 NVDEENMGKPMYAA

-937 IIKTIEEIAPNNFNG
+937 IVKSIQTLAPDNFYG
-952 EIIKVLMITSSGAEG
+952 QIIKVLMITSSGAEG

-1017 MVFSKS
+1017 MVFSEA
-1023 QLESDLSIEL
+1023 QLSSDLSIEL
-1033 RLKDISKRDKKKIVT
+1033 RVKDISKKDKKKVLT

-1061 EINASLLN
+1061 EINASLLQG
-1069 SVKESA
+1069 VKESA
-1075 IDCSIH
+1075 IDCSLH
-1081 TRSSSNEKDVKCF
+1081 TRSSSKEKDIKCF

-1100 ENKYLYT
+1100 ENKYIYT
-1107 PNIDAQDK
+1107 PNIANQDK

-1120 LNKKKEVLKLN
+1120 LNKKTEVLKLN
-1131 ELTINGTKYAF
+1131 ELLINGNKYAYN
-1142 DKKTKELYDYDS
+1142 KVTKELFDYDS
-1154 YLKQEILLLGKLI
+1154 YLKDELLLLGKLV
-1167 KQPDGTHKFQK
+1167 KLDDGTHRFQK

>member
-1 MINETLEH
+1 MINETLEQ
-9 LKVKP
+9 LKIKP
-14 IPKKPQQVQ
+14 IPKKPQQFQ

-29 REGVAPKIID
+29 SEGVGPNIID
-39 KTGENLINR
+39 KTSEQLINR
-48 EQFFSELQENLGVVQ
+48 EQFFNELQENLGVVQ
-63 KDFKKMKKT
+63 KDYEKMKKT
-72 ASLVDSI
+72 TFV
-79 LNDTLKGNSLHKLNK
+79 K
-94 SEFDPHGLK
+94 P
-103 LSSSLKEKS
+103 SSSIKDTILQESKPGATTGNQKS
-112 DVEKPKKVENIEN
+112 MKSKKALSPEN
-125 TLSEIKKTKEKI
+125 TLTQIMKTQEKI
-137 IIKQTT
+137 IIK
-143 DESMSKAKVELPSKE
+143 ESSTEAMKKANVELPSKE
-158 RLTPKPSIKESE
+158 RLTPKP
-170 AEPATKTKT
+170 EPSNPDIADPTKSKS
-179 KKIKGET
+179 KKLKGET
-186 IDETLVIPKDLK
+186 IDETLVIPKDLR

-204 LNRIPKLQ
+204 LNRIPKLE
-212 PNVLIKAPD
+212 PNVLIKAPN

-231 SFINSLFEPYKQEL
+231 SFINSLFEPYKQQL

-250 DLESGKTS
+250 EMELGKTS
-258 ISCNSGETNDF
+258 ISCLASESNNF

-316 KVMVLTPASLRD
+316 KILIMTPASLRD
-328 NYVEELK
+328 NYIEELK

-350 INTTTHPQY
+350 INTKTHPQY
-359 IEYLSTILKLPQ
+359 VEYLSTLLKLPQ
-371 EYIKSNG
+371 EYIASNG
-378 GAWFINVKKEPKY
+378 GAWFINVKKEPNY

-403 TQLDKMINYKY
+403 AQLDKMINYKY

-456 VNKLNRKTCLSM
+456 VNKLTRKTSLSM

-478 NCKIILLSG
+478 NCKIILLTG

-505 GTIRSYNCKLILD
+505 GTLRSYNFKLLLD
-518 KKTMS
+518 KTTMT
-523 KEKLEEIFS
+523 KEKLEELFYKA
-532 NAGILSYV
+532 NILNFI

-550 EVTITQNPF
+550 EVSITQNPF
-559 GYVKSESNKNK
+559 GYIKSAADKNK
-570 MVYTSDVL
+570 LVYTSDVIT
-578 SSENFIKKIKS
+578 SEEFLEKIMS
-589 ALEEQSLKIAGN
+589 AFEGQSLKIAN
-601 KININGYKALPDKF
+601 KKINVNSYKALPDNF
-615 DDFKSLFI
+615 DDFKALFI
-623 NPNNTINNPNMFKM
+623 NPNNTINNPSMFKM

-655 SYDHKNPKD
+655 SYDHANPND
-664 FRIIEVPMSD
+664 FKIIKVPMSD

-681 EARVQERKLEEANKK
+681 EARIQERKLEEANKK
-696 KKSKKTKTG
+696 KKSKKTKGG
-705 AEGDELYGENVSTY
+705 AQGDELYSDSTSTY

-728 FVFPRPTIKRPMP
+728 FVFPKPDIKRPMP
-741 NNDENIESTLENID
+741 NEEATIEATLENISD
-755 QQNET
+755 EGISE
-760 DNIAKNLSEEILDD
+760 NISKNISEELLDD
-774 LSAAEKIDNIDGK
+774 LSVAEKLENVDGK
-787 YDGDDIKDLEKDTE
+787 YDADDIKELEKDLA
-801 NSKISDSSYS
+801 NPKVNDGSYS
-811 KRISEALLQL
+811 KRISEALKEL
-821 EKQSARYL
+821 EKYSHKYL
-829 SKEALQTYS
+829 SKEGLQRYS

-847 IVDDDHKG
+847 IIDDDHKG

-882 EFKLKKNEKGEYIL
+882 EFKLKKNEKGEYML
-896 NVAPENIGKPMYAS
+896 NVGEENMGKPMYAA

-937 IIKTIEEIAPNNFNG
+937 IVKTIQTLAPDNFYG
-952 EIIKVLMITSSGAEG
+952 QIIKVLMITSSGAEG

-1017 MVFSKS
+1017 MVFSEA
-1023 QLESDLSIEL
+1023 QLSSDLSIEL
-1033 RLKDISKRDKKKIVT
+1033 RVKDISKKDKKKVLT

-1061 EINASLLN
+1061 EINASLLQG
-1069 SVKESA
+1069 VKESA

-1081 TRSSSNEKDVKCF
+1081 TRSSSKEKDVKCF

-1100 ENKYLYT
+1100 ENKYIYT
-1107 PNIDAQDK
+1107 QNIALQDK

-1120 LNKKKEVLKLN
+1120 LNKKTEVLKLN
-1131 ELTINGTKYAF
+1131 ELVINGNKYAYN
-1142 DKKTKELYDYDS
+1142 KVTKELFDYDS
-1154 YLKQEILLLGKLI
+1154 YLKEELLLLGKLV
-1167 KQPDGTHKFQK
+1167 KLDDGTHRFQK

>member
-1 MINETLEH
+1 MNTETLEQ
-9 LKVKP
+9 LKIKP
-14 IPKKPQQVQ
+14 IPKKPQLFQV
-23 VMIQIP
+23 ILQIP
-29 REGVAPKIID
+29 SEGVGPNIID
-39 KTGENLINR
+39 KTSEQLINR
-48 EQFFSELQENLGVVQ
+48 EQFFNELQENLGVVQ
-63 KDFKKMKKT
+63 KDYEKMKKAT
-72 ASLVDSI
+72 FAKTSIKDAILQEPKVDI
-79 LNDTLKGNSLHKLNK
+79 QTLKPNTK
-94 SEFDPHGLK
+94 SIKQP
-103 LSSSLKEKS
+103 
-112 DVEKPKKVENIEN
+112 KPLGPEN
-125 TLSEIKKTKEKI
+125 TLTQIVKTQEKI
-137 IIKQTT
+137 TIKEPS
-143 DESMSKAKVELPSKE
+143 DETMKKGNVELPSQE
-158 RLTPKPSIKESE
+158 RLTPKPSLPDLNKS
-170 AEPATKTKT
+170 KS
-179 KKIKGET
+179 KKLKGET
-186 IDETLVIPKDLK
+186 IDETLVIPKDLRF
-198 IGRTLY
+198 GRTLY
-204 LNRIPKLQ
+204 LNRIPRLE
-212 PNVLIKAPD
+212 PNVLIKAPN

-231 SFINSLFEPYKQEL
+231 SFINSLFEPYKQQL

-250 DLESGKTS
+250 EMESGKTS
-258 ISCNSGETNDF
+258 ISCSASESNNF
-269 SLLTHQ
+269 SLLIHQ

-316 KVMVLTPASLRD
+316 KILIMTPASLRD

-342 KKNQYWEF
+342 KKNQFWEF
-350 INTTTHPQY
+350 INTKTHPHY
-359 IEYLSTILKLPQ
+359 VEYLSTLLKLPQ
-371 EYIKSNG
+371 EYINTNG
-378 GAWFINVKKEPKY
+378 GAWFVNVKKEPNY

-403 TQLDKMINYKY
+403 SQLDKMINYKY

-430 TNGGTINPFSNKVI
+430 TNGGTLNPFSNKVI

-456 VNKLNRKTCLSM
+456 VNKLTRKTSLSM

-478 NCKIILLSG
+478 NCKIILLTG

-505 GTIRSYNCKLILD
+505 GSLRSYNFKLLLD
-518 KKTMS
+518 KSTMT
-523 KEKLEEIFS
+523 KEKLEELFYKA
-532 NAGILSYV
+532 NILNFV

-550 EVTITQNPF
+550 EVSITQNPF
-559 GYVKSESNKNK
+559 GYVKSAADKNK
-570 MVYTSDVL
+570 LVYTSDVL
-578 SSENFIKKIKS
+578 TSEEFIEKIMS
-589 ALEEQSLKIAGN
+589 AFESQSLKIAN
-601 KININGYKALPDKF
+601 KKININSYKALPDNF

-623 NPNNTINNPNMFKM
+623 NPNNTINNPSMFKM

-655 SYDHKNPKD
+655 SYDHSNPSD
-664 FRIIEVPMSD
+664 FKIIKVPMSD

-681 EARVQERKLEEANKK
+681 EARVQERKLEEENKK

-705 AEGDELYGENVSTY
+705 AQGDELYSDSASTY

-728 FVFPRPTIKRPMP
+728 FVFPKPNIKRPMP
-741 NNDENIESTLENID
+741 NDEATIESTLENINKESD
-755 QQNET
+755 GET
-760 DNIAKNLSEEILDD
+760 LSKNISEELLDD
-774 LSAAEKIDNIDGK
+774 LTIAEKLENVDGK
-787 YDGDDIKDLEKDTE
+787 YDADDIKELEKDLA
-801 NSKISDSSYS
+801 NPKVNDASYS
-811 KRISEALLQL
+811 KRISEALKEL
-821 EKQSARYL
+821 EKYSHKYL
-829 SKEALQTYS
+829 SKEGLQLYS

-847 IVDDDHKG
+847 IIDDDHRG

-882 EFKLKKNEKGEYIL
+882 EFKLKKNDKGEYVL
-896 NVAPENIGKPMYAS
+896 NIGEENMGKPMYAA

-937 IIKTIEEIAPNNFNG
+937 IVKSIETLAPNNFYG
-952 EIIKVLMITSSGAEG
+952 QIIKVLMITSSGAEG

-1023 QLESDLSIEL
+1023 QLSSDLSIEL
-1033 RLKDISKRDKKKIVT
+1033 RLKDISKKDKKKVIT

-1061 EINASLLN
+1061 EINASLLQG
-1069 SVKESA
+1069 VKESA

-1081 TRSSSNEKDVKCF
+1081 TRSTSKEKDVKCF

-1100 ENKYLYT
+1100 ENKYIYT
-1107 PNIDAQDK
+1107 PNIEAQDK

-1120 LNKKKEVLKLN
+1120 LNKKTEVLKLN
-1131 ELTINGTKYAF
+1131 ELVINGNKYAYN
-1142 DKKTKELYDYDS
+1142 KVTKELFDYDS
-1154 YLKQEILLLGKLI
+1154 YLKDELLLLGKLV
-1167 KQPDGTHKFQK
+1167 KQDDGTHRFQK
-1178 I
+1178 V

>member
-1 MINETLEH
+1 MNTETLEQ
-9 LKVKP
+9 LKIKP
-14 IPKKPQQVQ
+14 IPKKPQQFQ
-23 VMIQIP
+23 VILQIP
-29 REGVAPKIID
+29 SEGVGPNIID
-39 KTGENLINR
+39 KTSEQLINR
-48 EQFFSELQENLGVVQ
+48 EQFFNELQENLGVVQ
-63 KDFKKMKKT
+63 KDYEKMKKT
-72 ASLVDSI
+72 TFAKSSI
-79 LNDTLKGNSLHKLNK
+79 KDAILQEPKPGTKSKKPLKTLG
-94 SEFDPHGLK
+94 P
-103 LSSSLKEKS
+103 
-112 DVEKPKKVENIEN
+112 EN
-125 TLSEIKKTKEKI
+125 TLTQIVKTKEKI
-137 IIKQTT
+137 TIKEPS
-143 DESMSKAKVELPSKE
+143 DETMKKANVELPSKE
-158 RLTPKPSIKESE
+158 RLTPKPETGPGPSFNKS
-170 AEPATKTKT
+170 KS
-179 KKIKGET
+179 KKLKGET
-186 IDETLVIPKDLK
+186 IDETLVIPKDLR

-204 LNRIPKLQ
+204 LNRIPRLE
-212 PNVLIKAPD
+212 PNVLIKAPN

-231 SFINSLFEPYKQEL
+231 SFINSLFEPYKQQL

-250 DLESGKTS
+250 EMESGKTS
-258 ISCNSGETNDF
+258 ISCSASESNNF
-269 SLLTHQ
+269 SLLIHQ

-316 KVMVLTPASLRD
+316 KILIMTPASLRD

-342 KKNQYWEF
+342 KKNQFWEF
-350 INTTTHPQY
+350 INTKTHPQY
-359 IEYLSTILKLPQ
+359 VEYLSTLLKLPQ
-371 EYIKSNG
+371 EYINTNG
-378 GAWFINVKKEPKY
+378 GAWFVNVKKEPNY

-403 TQLDKMINYKY
+403 AQLDKMINYKY

-456 VNKLNRKTCLSM
+456 VNKLTRKTSLSM

-478 NCKIILLSG
+478 NCKIILLTG

-505 GTIRSYNCKLILD
+505 GSLRSYNFKLILD
-518 KKTMS
+518 KVPMT
-523 KEKLEEIFS
+523 KEKLEELFYKA
-532 NAGILSYV
+532 NILNFV

-550 EVTITQNPF
+550 EVSITQNPF
-559 GYVKSESNKNK
+559 GYVKSAADKNK
-570 MVYTSDVL
+570 LVYTSDVL
-578 SSENFIKKIKS
+578 TSEEFVEKIMS
-589 ALEEQSLKIAGN
+589 ALESQSLKIAN
-601 KININGYKALPDKF
+601 KKINVNSYKALPDNF
-615 DDFKSLFI
+615 DDFKTLFI
-623 NPNNTINNPNMFKM
+623 NPNNTINNPSMFKM

-655 SYDHKNPKD
+655 SYDHSNPSD
-664 FRIIEVPMSD
+664 FKIIKVPMSD

-681 EARVQERKLEEANKK
+681 EARIQERKLEEANKK
-696 KKSKKTKTG
+696 KKSKKTKSG
-705 AEGDELYGENVSTY
+705 AQGDELYSDSASTY

-728 FVFPRPTIKRPMP
+728 FVFPKPDIKRPMP
-741 NNDENIESTLENID
+741 NDEATIESTLENIGQED
-755 QQNET
+755 DSEAISK
-760 DNIAKNLSEEILDD
+760 NISEELLDD
-774 LSAAEKIDNIDGK
+774 LTIAEKLENVDGK
-787 YDGDDIKDLEKDTE
+787 YDADDIKELEKDLA
-801 NSKISDSSYS
+801 NPKVNDASYS
-811 KRISEALLQL
+811 KRISEALKEL
-821 EKQSARYL
+821 EKYSHKYL
-829 SKEALQTYS
+829 SKEGLQLYS

-847 IVDDDHKG
+847 IIDDDHKG

-882 EFKLKKNEKGEYIL
+882 EFKLKKNDKGEYML
-896 NVAPENIGKPMYAS
+896 NIGEENMGKPMYAA

-937 IIKTIEEIAPNNFNG
+937 IVKSIETLAPNNFYG
-952 EIIKVLMITSSGAEG
+952 QIIKVLMITSSGAEG

-1017 MVFSKS
+1017 MVFSES
-1023 QLESDLSIEL
+1023 QLSSDLSIEL
-1033 RLKDISKRDKKKIVT
+1033 RLKDISKKDKKKVIT

-1061 EINASLLN
+1061 EINASLLQG
-1069 SVKESA
+1069 VKESA

-1081 TRSSSNEKDVKCF
+1081 TRSTSKEKDVKCF

-1100 ENKYLYT
+1100 ENKYIYT
-1107 PNIDAQDK
+1107 PNIEAQDK

-1120 LNKKKEVLKLN
+1120 LNKKTEVLKLN
-1131 ELTINGTKYAF
+1131 ELVINGNKYAYN
-1142 DKKTKELYDYDS
+1142 KVTKELFDYDS
-1154 YLKQEILLLGKLI
+1154 YLKDELLLLGKLV
-1167 KQPDGTHKFQK
+1167 KQDDGTHRFQK
-1178 I
+1178 V

>member
-1 MINETLEH
+1 MINETLEQ
-9 LKVKP
+9 LKIKP
-14 IPKKPQQVQ
+14 IPKKPQQFQ
-23 VMIQIP
+23 VLIQIP
-29 REGVAPKIID
+29 SEGVAPNIID
-39 KTGENLINR
+39 KTGEHLINR
-48 EQFFSELQENLGVVQ
+48 EQFFNELQENLGVVQ
-63 KDFKKMKKT
+63 KDYEKMKKAT
-72 ASLVDSI
+72 FAKPSPSI
-79 LNDTLKGNSLHKLNK
+79 KDTILQESKPGVTTGTQK
-94 SEFDPHGLK
+94 SI
-103 LSSSLKEKS
+103 KS
-112 DVEKPKKVENIEN
+112 KKTLAPEN
-125 TLSEIKKTKEKI
+125 TLTQIMKTQEKI
-137 IIKQTT
+137 IIKEPS
-143 DESMSKAKVELPSKE
+143 DETMKKANVELPSKE
-158 RLTPKPSIKESE
+158 RLTPKPELSNPDI
-170 AEPATKTKT
+170 AEPIKSKS
-179 KKIKGET
+179 KKLKGET
-186 IDETLVIPKDLK
+186 IDETLVIPQDLR

-204 LNRIPKLQ
+204 LNRIPKLE
-212 PNVLIKAPD
+212 PNVLIKAPN

-231 SFINSLFEPYKQEL
+231 SFINSLFEPYKQQL

-250 DLESGKTS
+250 EMELGKTS
-258 ISCNSGETNDF
+258 ISCSASESNNF
-269 SLLTHQ
+269 SLLIHQ

-316 KVMVLTPASLRD
+316 KILIMTPASLRD

-350 INTTTHPQY
+350 INTKTHPQY
-359 IEYLSTILKLPQ
+359 VEYLSTLLKLPQ
-371 EYIKSNG
+371 EYIASNG
-378 GAWFINVKKEPKY
+378 GAWFINVKKEPNY

-403 TQLDKMINYKY
+403 AQLDKMINYKY

-456 VNKLNRKTCLSM
+456 VNKLTRKTSLSM

-478 NCKIILLSG
+478 NCKIILLTG

-505 GTIRSYNCKLILD
+505 GTLRSYNFKLLLD
-518 KKTMS
+518 KTTMT
-523 KEKLEEIFS
+523 KEKLEELFYKANVLNFI
-532 NAGILSYV
+532 

-559 GYVKSESNKNK
+559 GYIKSAADKNK
-570 MVYTSDVL
+570 LVYTSDVIT
-578 SSENFIKKIKS
+578 SEEFIEKIMS
-589 ALEEQSLKIAGN
+589 AFEGQSLKIAN
-601 KININGYKALPDKF
+601 KKININSYKALPDNF
-615 DDFKSLFI
+615 DDFKALFI
-623 NPNNTINNPNMFKM
+623 NPNNTINNPSMFKM

-655 SYDHKNPKD
+655 TYDHANPND
-664 FRIIEVPMSD
+664 FKIIKVPMSD

-681 EARVQERKLEEANKK
+681 EARIQERKLEEANKK
-696 KKSKKTKTG
+696 KKSKKTKGG
-705 AEGDELYGENVSTY
+705 AQGDELYSDSTSTY

-728 FVFPRPTIKRPMP
+728 FVFPKPDIKRPMP
-741 NNDENIESTLENID
+741 NEEATIEATLENISD
-755 QQNET
+755 EGDG
-760 DNIAKNLSEEILDD
+760 DNISKNISEELLDD
-774 LSAAEKIDNIDGK
+774 LSVAEKLENVDGK
-787 YDGDDIKDLEKDTE
+787 YDADDIKELEKDLA
-801 NSKISDSSYS
+801 NPKVNDGSYS
-811 KRISEALLQL
+811 KRISEALKEL
-821 EKQSARYL
+821 EKYSHKYL
-829 SKEALQTYS
+829 SKEGLQIYS

-847 IVDDDHKG
+847 IIDDDHKG

-882 EFKLKKNEKGEYIL
+882 EFKLKKNEKGEFIL
-896 NVAPENIGKPMYAS
+896 NVGEENMGKPMYAA

-937 IIKTIEEIAPNNFNG
+937 IIKSIQTLAPDNFYG
-952 EIIKVLMITSSGAEG
+952 QIIKVLMITSSGAEG

-1017 MVFSKS
+1017 MVFSES
-1023 QLESDLSIEL
+1023 QLSSDLSIEL
-1033 RLKDISKRDKKKIVT
+1033 RLKDISKKDKKKVLT

-1061 EINASLLN
+1061 EINASLLQG
-1069 SVKESA
+1069 VKESA

-1081 TRSSSNEKDVKCF
+1081 TRSSSKEKDIKCF

-1100 ENKYLYT
+1100 ENKYIYT
-1107 PNIDAQDK
+1107 PNIAAQDK

-1120 LNKKKEVLKLN
+1120 LNKKTEVLKLN
-1131 ELTINGTKYAF
+1131 ELVINGNKYAYN
-1142 DKKTKELYDYDS
+1142 KVTKELFDYDS
-1154 YLKQEILLLGKLI
+1154 YLKEELLLLGKLV
-1167 KQPDGTHKFQK
+1167 KLDDGTHRFQK

>member
-1 MINETLEH
+1 MINETLEQ
-9 LKVKP
+9 LKIKP
-14 IPKKPQQVQ
+14 IPKKPQQFQ
-23 VMIQIP
+23 VILQIP
-29 REGVAPKIID
+29 SEGIGPTIID
-39 KTGENLINR
+39 KTSEQLINR
-48 EQFFSELQENLGVVQ
+48 EQFFNELQENLGVVQ
-63 KDFKKMKKT
+63 KDYDKMKKAT
-72 ASLVDSI
+72 FTKPSPSI
-79 LNDTLKGNSLHKLNK
+79 KDAILQEPKLGTTKSTKSKKTLG
-94 SEFDPHGLK
+94 P
-103 LSSSLKEKS
+103 
-112 DVEKPKKVENIEN
+112 EN
-125 TLSEIKKTKEKI
+125 TLTQIMKTQEKI
-137 IIKQTT
+137 IIKEPST
-143 DESMSKAKVELPSKE
+143 EAMKKANVELPSKE
-158 RLTPKPSIKESE
+158 RLTPKPETQPSDT
-170 AEPATKTKT
+170 TKSKS

-186 IDETLVIPKDLK
+186 IDETLVIPKDLR

-204 LNRIPKLQ
+204 LNRIPKLE
-212 PNVLIKAPD
+212 PNVLIKAPN

-250 DLESGKTS
+250 EMEQGKTS
-258 ISCNSGETNDF
+258 ISCSASDSNNF
-269 SLLTHQ
+269 SLLIHQ

-316 KVMVLTPASLRD
+316 KILIMTPASLRD

-350 INTTTHPQY
+350 INTKTHPQY
-359 IEYLSTILKLPQ
+359 VEYLSTLLKLPQ
-371 EYIKSNG
+371 EYIISNG
-378 GAWFINVKKEPKY
+378 GAWFVNVKKEPNY

-403 TQLDKMINYKY
+403 AQLDKMINYKY

-456 VNKLNRKTCLSM
+456 VNKLTRKTSLSM

-478 NCKIILLSG
+478 NCKIILLTG

-505 GTIRSYNCKLILD
+505 GTLRSYNFKLLLD
-518 KKTMS
+518 KTTMTR
-523 KEKLEEIFS
+523 EKLEELFYKA
-532 NAGILSYV
+532 NILNFI

-550 EVTITQNPF
+550 EVTISQNPF
-559 GYVKSESNKNK
+559 GYIKSAADKNK
-570 MVYTSDVL
+570 LVYTSDVITSKEFL
-578 SSENFIKKIKS
+578 EKIMS
-589 ALEEQSLKIAGN
+589 AFEGQSLKIAN
-601 KININGYKALPDKF
+601 KKINVNSYKALPDNF
-615 DDFKSLFI
+615 DDFKTLFI
-623 NPNNTINNPNMFKM
+623 NPNNTINNPAMFKM

-655 SYDHKNPKD
+655 SYDHANPND
-664 FRIIEVPMSD
+664 FKIIKVPMSD

-681 EARVQERKLEEANKK
+681 EARIQERKLEEANKK
-696 KKSKKTKTG
+696 KKSKKTKGG
-705 AEGDELYGENVSTY
+705 AQGDDLYSDSTSTY

-728 FVFPRPTIKRPMP
+728 FVFPKPDIKRPMP
-741 NNDENIESTLENID
+741 NEEATIEATLENISD
-755 QQNET
+755 EGIGE
-760 DNIAKNLSEEILDD
+760 NISKNISEELLDD
-774 LSAAEKIDNIDGK
+774 LSVAEKLENVDGK
-787 YDGDDIKDLEKDTE
+787 YDADDIKELEKDLA
-801 NSKISDSSYS
+801 NPKVNDGSYS
-811 KRISEALLQL
+811 KRISEALKEL
-821 EKQSARYL
+821 EKYSHKYL
-829 SKEALQTYS
+829 SKEGLQRCS

-847 IVDDDHKG
+847 IIDDDHKG

-882 EFKLKKNEKGEYIL
+882 EFKLKKNDKGEYML
-896 NVAPENIGKPMYAS
+896 NVGEENMGKPMYAA

-937 IIKTIEEIAPNNFNG
+937 IVKSIQTLAPDNFYG
-952 EIIKVLMITSSGAEG
+952 QIIKVLMITSSGAEG

-1017 MVFSKS
+1017 MVFSEA
-1023 QLESDLSIEL
+1023 QLSSDLSIEL
-1033 RLKDISKRDKKKIVT
+1033 RLKDISKKDKKKVLT

-1061 EINASLLN
+1061 EINASLLQG
-1069 SVKESA
+1069 VKESA
-1075 IDCSIH
+1075 IDCSLH
-1081 TRSSSNEKDVKCF
+1081 TRSSSKEKDIKCF

-1100 ENKYLYT
+1100 ENKYIYT
-1107 PNIDAQDK
+1107 PNIANQDK

-1120 LNKKKEVLKLN
+1120 LNKKTEVLKLN
-1131 ELTINGTKYAF
+1131 ELVINGNKYAYN
-1142 DKKTKELYDYDS
+1142 KVTKELFDYDS
-1154 YLKQEILLLGKLI
+1154 YLKDELLLLGKLV
-1167 KQPDGTHKFQK
+1167 KLDDGTHRFQK

>member
-1 MINETLEH
+1 MINETLEQ
-9 LKVKP
+9 LKIKP
-14 IPKKPQQVQ
+14 IPKKPQQFQ

-29 REGVAPKIID
+29 SEGIGPNIID
-39 KTGENLINR
+39 KTSEQLINR
-48 EQFFSELQENLGVVQ
+48 EQFFNELQENLGVVQ
-63 KDFKKMKKT
+63 KDYEKMKKT
-72 ASLVDSI
+72 TFAKPSASIKDAI
-79 LNDTLKGNSLHKLNK
+79 LQEPKPGATKSTKSKKTLG
-94 SEFDPHGLK
+94 P
-103 LSSSLKEKS
+103 
-112 DVEKPKKVENIEN
+112 EN
-125 TLSEIKKTKEKI
+125 TLTQIMKTQEKI
-137 IIKQTT
+137 IIKEPS
-143 DESMSKAKVELPSKE
+143 DEAMKKANVELPSKE
-158 RLTPKPSIKESE
+158 RLTPKPETQPSNT
-170 AEPATKTKT
+170 TKSKS
-179 KKIKGET
+179 KKLKGET
-186 IDETLVIPKDLK
+186 IDETLVIPQDLR

-204 LNRIPKLQ
+204 INRIPKLE
-212 PNVLIKAPD
+212 PNVLIKAPN

-231 SFINSLFEPYKQEL
+231 SFINSLFEPYKQQL

-250 DLESGKTS
+250 EMELGKTS
-258 ISCNSGETNDF
+258 ISCLTSDSNNF
-269 SLLTHQ
+269 SLLIHQ

-316 KVMVLTPASLRD
+316 KILIMTPASLRD

-350 INTTTHPQY
+350 INTKTHPQY
-359 IEYLSTILKLPQ
+359 VEYLSTLLKLSQ
-371 EYIKSNG
+371 EYIISNG
-378 GAWFINVKKEPKY
+378 GAWFINVKKEPNY

-403 TQLDKMINYKY
+403 AQLDKMINYKY

-456 VNKLNRKTCLSM
+456 VNKLTRKTSLSM

-478 NCKIILLSG
+478 NCKIILLTG

-505 GTIRSYNCKLILD
+505 GTLRSYNFKLLLD
-518 KKTMS
+518 KTTMT
-523 KEKLEEIFS
+523 KEKLEELFYKA
-532 NAGILSYV
+532 NILNFI

-559 GYVKSESNKNK
+559 GYIKSAGDKNK
-570 MVYTSDVL
+570 LVYTSDIL
-578 SSENFIKKIKS
+578 TSEEFLEKIMS
-589 ALEEQSLKIAGN
+589 AFEGQSLKIAN
-601 KININGYKALPDKF
+601 KKINVNSYKALPDNF
-615 DDFKSLFI
+615 DDFKTLFI
-623 NPNNTINNPNMFKM
+623 NPNNTINNPSMFKM

-655 SYDHKNPKD
+655 SYDHANPND
-664 FRIIEVPMSD
+664 FKIIKVPMSD
-674 FQFGVYE
+674 FQFGIYE
-681 EARVQERKLEEANKK
+681 EARIQERKLEEANKK
-696 KKSKKTKTG
+696 KKSKKTKGG
-705 AEGDELYGENVSTY
+705 AQGDDLYSDNTSTY

-728 FVFPRPTIKRPMP
+728 FVFPKPDIKRPMP
-741 NNDENIESTLENID
+741 NEEATIEATLENISD
-755 QQNET
+755 EGIGE
-760 DNIAKNLSEEILDD
+760 NISKNISEELLDD
-774 LSAAEKIDNIDGK
+774 LSVAEKLENVDGK
-787 YDGDDIKDLEKDTE
+787 YDADDIKELEKDLA
-801 NSKISDSSYS
+801 NPKVNDGSYS
-811 KRISEALLQL
+811 KRISEALKEL
-821 EKQSARYL
+821 EKYSHKYL
-829 SKEALQTYS
+829 SKEGLQRCS

-847 IVDDDHKG
+847 IIDDDHKG

-882 EFKLKKNEKGEYIL
+882 EFKLKKNDKGEYML
-896 NVAPENIGKPMYAS
+896 NVGEENMGKPMYAA

-937 IIKTIEEIAPNNFNG
+937 IVKTIQTLAPDNFYG
-952 EIIKVLMITSSGAEG
+952 QIIKVLMITSSGAEG

-1017 MVFSKS
+1017 MVFSEA
-1023 QLESDLSIEL
+1023 QLSSDLSIEL
-1033 RLKDISKRDKKKIVT
+1033 RVKDISKKDKKKVLT

-1061 EINASLLN
+1061 EINASLLQG
-1069 SVKESA
+1069 VKESA

-1081 TRSSSNEKDVKCF
+1081 TRSSSKEKDVKCF

-1100 ENKYLYT
+1100 ENKYIYT
-1107 PNIDAQDK
+1107 QNIALQDK

-1120 LNKKKEVLKLN
+1120 LNKKTEVLKLN
-1131 ELTINGTKYAF
+1131 ELVINGNKYAYN
-1142 DKKTKELYDYDS
+1142 KVTKELFDYDS
-1154 YLKQEILLLGKLI
+1154 YLKDELLLLGKLV
-1167 KQPDGTHKFQK
+1167 KLDDGTHRFQK

>member
-1 MINETLEH
+1 MINETLEQ
-9 LKVKP
+9 LKIKP
-14 IPKKPQQVQ
+14 IPKKPQQFQ

-29 REGVAPKIID
+29 REGIGPNIID
-39 KTGENLINR
+39 KTSEQLINR
-48 EQFFSELQENLGVVQ
+48 EQFFNELQENLGVVQ
-63 KDFKKMKKT
+63 KDYDKMKKT
-72 ASLVDSI
+72 
-79 LNDTLKGNSLHKLNK
+79 TFTK
-94 SEFDPHGLK
+94 P
-103 LSSSLKEKS
+103 SSSIKDTILQEPKPSATTGTQKS
-112 DVEKPKKVENIEN
+112 TKSKKALGPEN
-125 TLSEIKKTKEKI
+125 TLTQIMKTKEKI
-137 IIKQTT
+137 IIKEPS
-143 DESMSKAKVELPSKE
+143 DEAMKKANVELPSKE
-158 RLTPKPSIKESE
+158 RLTPKPETQPSDT
-170 AEPATKTKT
+170 TKSKS

-186 IDETLVIPKDLK
+186 IDETLEIPQDLR

-204 LNRIPKLQ
+204 LNRIPKLE
-212 PNVLIKAPD
+212 PNVLIKAPN

-231 SFINSLFEPYKQEL
+231 SFINSLFEPYKQQL

-250 DLESGKTS
+250 DMELGKTS
-258 ISCNSGETNDF
+258 ISCLTSDSNNF
-269 SLLTHQ
+269 SLLIHQ

-316 KVMVLTPASLRD
+316 KILIMTPASLRD

-350 INTTTHPQY
+350 INTKTHPQY
-359 IEYLSTILKLPQ
+359 VEYLSTLLKLPQ
-371 EYIKSNG
+371 EYIASNG
-378 GAWFINVKKEPKY
+378 GAWFINVKKEPNY

-403 TQLDKMINYKY
+403 AQLDKMINYKY

-456 VNKLNRKTCLSM
+456 VNKLTRKTSLSM

-478 NCKIILLSG
+478 NCKIILLTG

-505 GTIRSYNCKLILD
+505 GTLRSYNFKLILD
-518 KKTMS
+518 KTTMT
-523 KEKLEEIFS
+523 KEKLEELFYKA
-532 NAGILSYV
+532 NILNFI

-559 GYVKSESNKNK
+559 GYIKSAGDKNK
-570 MVYTSDVL
+570 LVYTSDIL
-578 SSENFIKKIKS
+578 TSEEFLEKIMS
-589 ALEEQSLKIAGN
+589 AFEGQSLKIAN
-601 KININGYKALPDKF
+601 KKINVNSYKALPDNF
-615 DDFKSLFI
+615 DDFKTLFI
-623 NPNNTINNPNMFKM
+623 NPNNTINNPSMFKM

-655 SYDHKNPKD
+655 SYDHANPND
-664 FRIIEVPMSD
+664 FKIIKVPMSD
-674 FQFGVYE
+674 FQFGIYE
-681 EARVQERKLEEANKK
+681 EARIQERKLEEANKK
-696 KKSKKTKTG
+696 KKSKKTKGG
-705 AEGDELYGENVSTY
+705 AQGDDLYSDSTSTY

-728 FVFPRPTIKRPMP
+728 FVFPKPNIKRPMP
-741 NNDENIESTLENID
+741 NDEATIEATLENISD
-755 QQNET
+755 EGIGE
-760 DNIAKNLSEEILDD
+760 NISKNISEELLDD
-774 LSAAEKIDNIDGK
+774 LSVAEKLENVDGK
-787 YDGDDIKDLEKDTE
+787 YDADDIKELEKDLA
-801 NSKISDSSYS
+801 NPKVNDGSYS
-811 KRISEALLQL
+811 KRISEALKEL
-821 EKQSARYL
+821 EKYSHKYL
-829 SKEALQTYS
+829 SKEGLQLYS

-847 IVDDDHKG
+847 IIDDDHKG

-882 EFKLKKNEKGEYIL
+882 EFKLKKNDKGEYML
-896 NVAPENIGKPMYAS
+896 NVGEENMGKPMYAA

-937 IIKTIEEIAPNNFNG
+937 IVKSIQTLAPDNFYG
-952 EIIKVLMITSSGAEG
+952 QIIKVLMITSSGAEG

-1017 MVFSKS
+1017 MVFSEA
-1023 QLESDLSIEL
+1023 QLSSDLSIEL
-1033 RLKDISKRDKKKIVT
+1033 RVKDISKKDKKKVLT

-1061 EINASLLN
+1061 EINASLLQG
-1069 SVKESA
+1069 VKESA

-1081 TRSSSNEKDVKCF
+1081 TRSSSKEKDVKCF

-1100 ENKYLYT
+1100 ENKYIYT
-1107 PNIDAQDK
+1107 QNIALQDK

-1120 LNKKKEVLKLN
+1120 LNKKTEVLKLN
-1131 ELTINGTKYAF
+1131 ELVINGNKYAYN
-1142 DKKTKELYDYDS
+1142 KVTKELFDYDS
-1154 YLKQEILLLGKLI
+1154 YLKDELLLLGKLV
-1167 KQPDGTHKFQK
+1167 KLDDGTHRFQK

>member
-1 MINETLEH
+1 MINETLEQ
-9 LKVKP
+9 LKIKP
-14 IPKKPQQVQ
+14 IPKKPQQFQ

-29 REGVAPKIID
+29 SEGVGPNIID
-39 KTGENLINR
+39 KTSEQLINR
-48 EQFFSELQENLGVVQ
+48 EQFFNELQENLGVVQ
-63 KDFKKMKKT
+63 KDYEKMKKT
-72 ASLVDSI
+72 TFAKPSI
-79 LNDTLKGNSLHKLNK
+79 KDTILQEPKSDLQTLKSSISKPTIK
-94 SEFDPHGLK
+94 SI
-103 LSSSLKEKS
+103 
-112 DVEKPKKVENIEN
+112 KPDKTLGPEN
-125 TLSEIKKTKEKI
+125 TLTQIIKTQEKI
-137 IIKQTT
+137 IIKELS
-143 DESMSKAKVELPSKE
+143 DEAMKIANVELPSKE
-158 RLTPKPSIKESE
+158 RLTPKP
-170 AEPATKTKT
+170 EPSVPDPTKSKS
-179 KKIKGET
+179 KKLKGET
-186 IDETLVIPKDLK
+186 IDETLVIPKD
-198 IGRTLY
+198 IRFGRTLY
-204 LNRIPKLQ
+204 VNRVPKLE
-212 PNVLIKAPD
+212 PNVLIKAPN

-250 DLESGKTS
+250 EMEQGKTS
-258 ISCNSGETNDF
+258 ISCSASDTNNF
-269 SLLTHQ
+269 SLLIHQ

-316 KVMVLTPASLRD
+316 KILIMTPASLRD

-350 INTTTHPQY
+350 INTKTHPQY
-359 IEYLSTILKLPQ
+359 VEYLSTLLKLPQ
-371 EYIKSNG
+371 EYINSNG
-378 GAWFINVKKEPKY
+378 GAWFVNVKKEPNY

-403 TQLDKMINYKY
+403 AQLDKMINYKY

-424 SHLNGM
+424 SHLSGM

-456 VNKLNRKTCLSM
+456 VNKLTRKTSLSM

-478 NCKIILLSG
+478 NCKIILLTG

-505 GTIRSYNCKLILD
+505 GTLRSYNCKLLLD
-518 KKTMS
+518 KVTMT
-523 KEKLEEIFS
+523 KEKIEELFYKA
-532 NAGILSYV
+532 NILNFV

-559 GYVKSESNKNK
+559 GYIKSATNKNK
-570 MVYTSDVL
+570 LVYTSDVIT
-578 SSENFIKKIKS
+578 SEEFIEKIMS
-589 ALEEQSLKIAGN
+589 AFEGQSIKVAN
-601 KININGYKALPDKF
+601 KKININSYKALPDNF
-615 DDFKSLFI
+615 DDFKALFI
-623 NPNNTINNPNMFKM
+623 NPNNTINNPSMFKM

-655 SYDHKNPKD
+655 TYDHANPND
-664 FRIIEVPMSD
+664 FKIIKVPMSD
-674 FQFGVYE
+674 FQFGIYE
-681 EARVQERKLEEANKK
+681 EARIQERKLEETNKK

-705 AEGDELYGENVSTY
+705 AQGDELYSDSASTY

-728 FVFPRPTIKRPMP
+728 FVFPKPEIKRPMP
-741 NNDENIESTLENID
+741 SDEATIESILENISD
-755 QQNET
+755 EG
-760 DNIAKNLSEEILDD
+760 DSENISKNISEELLDD
-774 LSAAEKIDNIDGK
+774 LTVAEKLENVDGK
-787 YDGDDIKDLEKDTE
+787 YDADDIKELEKDLA
-801 NSKISDSSYS
+801 NPKVNDSSYT
-811 KRISEALLQL
+811 KRISDALKEL
-821 EKQSARYL
+821 EKYSHKYL
-829 SKEALQTYS
+829 SKEGLQRCS

-847 IVDDDHKG
+847 IIDDDHKG

-882 EFKLKKNEKGEYIL
+882 EFKLKKNDKGEYML
-896 NVAPENIGKPMYAS
+896 NVGEENMGKPMYAA

-937 IIKTIEEIAPNNFNG
+937 IVKSIQTLAPDNFYG
-952 EIIKVLMITSSGAEG
+952 QIIKVLMITSSGAEG

-1017 MVFSKS
+1017 MVFSEA
-1023 QLESDLSIEL
+1023 QLSSDLSIEL
-1033 RLKDISKRDKKKIVT
+1033 RLKDISKKDKKKVIT

-1061 EINASLLN
+1061 EINASLLQG
-1069 SVKESA
+1069 VKESA

-1081 TRSSSNEKDVKCF
+1081 TRSSSKEKDVKCF

-1100 ENKYLYT
+1100 ENKYIYT
-1107 PNIDAQDK
+1107 PNIEAQDK
-1115 DEGMK
+1115 DEGIK
-1120 LNKKKEVLKLN
+1120 LNKKTEVLKLN
-1131 ELTINGTKYAF
+1131 ELVINGNKYAYN
-1142 DKKTKELYDYDS
+1142 KVTKELFDYDS
-1154 YLKQEILLLGKLI
+1154 YLKEELLLLGKLV
-1167 KQPDGTHKFQK
+1167 KLDDGTHRFQK